1 MGISKMGRDTGIL
14 LQVRYDSN
22 LRRRIKAPLMAE
34 EIPNIVVTVTVE
46 DPNLQTSNGLLPRL
60 FNNSKR
66 HAVRGD
72 YLNCIQSEVLP
83 WMRKQLVQWMLEV
96 CEEQKLSIY
105 VFPQA
110 THLLD
115 RYLSEVKIKKTE
127 LQLVGVACLFIASKL
142 RECIPLA
149 TSVCVMYTDNS
160 IKEDQLLEMELLLLT
175 FYKWDVLA
183 CLSVDLVL
191 PILNEFELHTETND
205 LKNKVRSL
213 LDLCL
218 IENEFLPFNYVIQ
231 TASTILIFVSSC
243 ALDMENRDAKKLAK
257 ITGEK
262 SIYLLTC

>member
-1 MGISKMGRDTGIL
+1 
-14 LQVRYDSN
+14 
-22 LRRRIKAPLMAE
+22 MAE

-115 RYLSEVKIKKTE
+115 RYLSGQQEFNFGLTDWTKLKSGLFNSGSKIGPGGPKAPPTMNRLAIRVEKP
-127 LQLVGVACLFIASKL
+127 FI
-142 RECIPLA
+142 EF
-149 TSVCVMYTDNS
+149 D
-160 IKEDQLLEMELLLLT
+160 LE
-175 FYKWDVLA
+175 FI
-183 CLSVDLVL
+183 DL
-191 PILNEFELHTETND
+191 
-205 LKNKVRSL
+205 
-213 LDLCL
+213 
-218 IENEFLPFNYVIQ
+218 
-231 TASTILIFVSSC
+231 
-243 ALDMENRDAKKLAK
+243 
-257 ITGEK
+257 
-262 SIYLLTC
+262 